1 MCFGIWGQQAL
12 PTAIKFKNI
21 QKKRFLFKNNG
32 FLNKKPLFR
41 FQKKSVSFVLLHR
54 VPIATG
60 TMNIL
65 CCRRG
70 APQAHLGLTF
80 PSSGYKIPKNSKK
93 PFFFKKKPFF
103 FTNRF
108 YFPCFFSNFITECPS
123 PQAGGTYYAADAERR
138 RRTSAQRCS
147 AAGAQRRRRVD
158 PSRKKLVARA
168 KRGSRALTR
177 RGE

>member
-1 MCFGIWGQQAL
+1 MN
-12 PTAIKFKNI
+12 KNRYL
-21 QKKRFLFKNNG
+21 K
-32 FLNKKPLFR
+32 
-41 FQKKSVSFVLLHR
+41 KKSIFFVLLHR

-70 APQAHLGLTF
+70 APQRRTWGQHSLRTAIKFKTIQKSRFFL
-80 PSSGYKIPKNSKK
+80 KK
-93 PFFFKKKPFF
+93 PFFFF
-103 FTNRF
+103 NRF
-108 YFPCFFSNFITECPS
+108 YFPCLFSNFITECPS
-123 PQAGGTYYAADAERR
+123 PQAGETYYAADAERR

-147 AAGAQRRRRVD
+147 AQRRRRVD

>member
-1 MCFGIWGQQAL
+1 MF
-12 PTAIKFKNI
+12 F
-21 QKKRFLFKNNG
+21 
-32 FLNKKPLFR
+32 
-41 FQKKSVSFVLLHR
+41 FVLLHR

-80 PSSGYKIPKNSKK
+80 PSSGYKIQKHSKK
-93 PFFFKKKPFF
+93 PFFKKKRYFF
-103 FTNRF
+103 LKNRF

-138 RRTSAQRCS
+138 RRTSAQRCRRAAPQARRSQQEEARGTSEARVTSAHPQGRVTDVLMRAAGRQRARCEQS
-147 AAGAQRRRRVD
+147 AAAGDR
-158 PSRKKLVARA
+158 
-168 KRGSRALTR
+168 
-177 RGE
+177 